1 MKVTL
6 IGLKSVDFTDDNGKR
21 VEGYNMYIGY
31 PDANTVGQATDRQ
44 FIFKERLEGFGV
56 TAKELEEFVNGEISI
71 EYNKQ
76 GKICAVSV

>member
-6 IGLKSVDFTDDNGKR
+6 IGIKSVDFTDDNRKR
-21 VEGYNMYIGY
+21 VEGYNLFIGY

-44 FIFKERLEGFGV
+44 FIFKDKLEGYGV
-56 TAKELEEFVNGEISI
+56 TAKELKEFVNGEISI

-76 GKICAVSV
+76 GKICAVSI